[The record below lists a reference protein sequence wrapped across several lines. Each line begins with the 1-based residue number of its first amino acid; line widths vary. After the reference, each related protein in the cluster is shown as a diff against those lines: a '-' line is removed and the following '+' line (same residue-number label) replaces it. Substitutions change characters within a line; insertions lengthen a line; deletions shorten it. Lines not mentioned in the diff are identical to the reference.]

1 MRKSLVVVLL
11 AASFA
16 AAGCQAPAHVSQV
29 SKKEQ
34 EFGKHFTAKNCRLE
48 TVRGNYL
55 LYESKIGQD
64 IVVNSIVYGRDGW
77 VQLDVTSR
85 NIRDNVYFNRYYRK
99 VVCGARNWAK
109 QGTTFVPTDGLGDAP
124 LLIPSWY
131 YTPSREVELVRC
143 RFADGTVIGEDP
155 ERCRK
160 VGGEIIADDKAS
172 K

>member
-85 NIRDNVYFNRYYRK
+85 NIRDR
-99 VVCGARNWAK
+99 ATS
-109 QGTTFVPTDGLGDAP
+109 GTTSTSIATTARSSAGRGTGRSKAQ
-124 LLIPSWY
+124 PS
-131 YTPSREVELVRC
+131 C
-143 RFADGTVIGEDP
+143 RRMGSGM
-155 ERCRK
+155 RHC
-160 VGGEIIADDKAS
+160 
-172 K
+172 